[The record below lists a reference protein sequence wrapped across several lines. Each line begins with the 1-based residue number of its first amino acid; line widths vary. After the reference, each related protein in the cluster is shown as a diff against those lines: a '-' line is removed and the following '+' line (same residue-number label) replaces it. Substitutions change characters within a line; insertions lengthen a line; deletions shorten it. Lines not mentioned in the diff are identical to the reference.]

1 MSRACVVVLAGG
13 AFQCLPHEMSSGW
26 SCVDEP
32 LVLLWCLSCEIYRAA
47 VRWKKVRWIQLTRNS
62 CVQRFCVF
70 VLFVRSPTCGDVGT
84 SRTQFQFSVAQ
95 TQHDHDDWSQL
106 SHGRNACEQSHLRTL
121 TERLQ
126 FQKHSFASAKMKE
139 NATRLHMTDFSV
151 LQSIVYHDTRRKSM
165 WESGYDMN
173 EQQHARNECQIL
185 TMCVLLC
192 LNFFDGSSFFRR
204 NVSAT
209 IQSKKLRGC
218 WVMSVANGLAK
229 RSLARS
235 QCSTGWSGR
244 KFNAC
249 LDFN

>member
-1 MSRACVVVLAGG
+1 MNHC
-13 AFQCLPHEMSSGW
+13 F
-26 SCVDEP
+26 
-32 LVLLWCLSCEIYRAA
+32 LLWCLSCEIYRAT
-47 VRWKKVRWIQLTRNS
+47 RPLKKSSVNLNWREIFVCSDLAFCSCLYRVLPAEMLEHHKKSSNS
-62 CVQRFCVF
+62 
-70 VLFVRSPTCGDVGT
+70 VLCKCCG
-84 SRTQFQFSVAQ
+84 SMIIN
-95 TQHDHDDWSQL
+95 
-106 SHGRNACEQSHLRTL
+106 RNAREQLYSRKL
-121 TERLQ
+121 TEWMQ
-126 FQKHSFASAKMKE
+126 FQKVSFASAKMKE

-204 NVSAT
+204 SVSAT

-229 RSLARS
+229 RSFARS